1 MNTLRSV
8 AKKRR
13 PVNLFFTELIIALL
27 FFSISGAVILNVFAA
42 ADRRSRSN
50 AEKENAMICAQSIAE
65 TYSETGTA
73 DKALKMVFSQAP
85 EFDESSGAYSMRLDS
100 YCRPAA
106 DGKIVMSAAE
116 ERVKTES
123 GELSDLTVSFSNGD
137 EELFSLVCSAYI
149 PNGGEAD
156 E

>member
-1 MNTLRSV
+1 MNTLKTV
-8 AKKRR
+8 VKKRR
-13 PVNLFFTELIIALL
+13 PINLFFTELIIALL
-27 FFSISGAVILNVFAA
+27 FFSISGAVILNVFVT
-42 ADRRSRSN
+42 ADKRSRSN

-65 TYSETGTA
+65 TYSETGNA
-73 DKALKMVFSQAP
+73 DEALKTVFSQPP
-85 EFDESSGAYSMRLDS
+85 EFDGSSGVYTIRLDS

-106 DGKIVMSAAE
+106 DGKIILTAGE
-116 ERVKTES
+116 ERDKTAS
-123 GELSDLTVSFSNGD
+123 GELSDLTISFSNGE